1 MVYAGAQ
8 SLHICQINLN
18 KKGSHEYCAREVR
31 PAPCSVSSTP
41 IGGYPSFKEGVAERL
56 LVGLG
61 SDADNVRVARRF
73 VITCKGVKLC
83 TASGSTLQGLT
94 GAAGYC

>member
-41 IGGYPSFKEGVAERL
+41 IGGYPIFNEGWQSDCSSDRER
-56 LVGLG
+56 
-61 SDADNVRVARRF
+61 RP
-73 VITCKGVKLC
+73 
-83 TASGSTLQGLT
+83 
-94 GAAGYC
+94 